1 MKYIQIAAAGLLL
14 ATSFTSCKNA
24 GEKEAQVEEDTKE
37 VQTVKDSTAAEKARY
52 AEAKLETERPIMPE
66 NYEINWD
73 DVDADPTMKTDFEAW
88 DDYRTFSGSLSDL
101 ELKKVPE
108 AEITDY
114 ISRLEQE
121 AMNLENTIP
130 QSIMT
135 EEIQE
140 DIKDIKEE
148 IADLKAITAQAGV
161 NESKIA
167 SQVEE
172 LKEAYDD
179 LNEEIKETVSNS
191 EKSLLDDNQ

>member
-14 ATSFTSCKNA
+14 ATSLTSCKNA

-52 AEAKLETERPIMPE
+52 AEAQLKTERPIMPE
-66 NYEINWD
+66 DYEINWD
-73 DVDADPTMKTDFEAW
+73 DVEADPTMKTDFEAW

-114 ISRLEQE
+114 ITQLEQE

-148 IADLKAITAQAGV
+148 VADLKAITAQADV

-191 EKSLLDDNQ
+191 QKRLFDDNQ

>member
-14 ATSFTSCKNA
+14 TTAFTSCKNDA
-24 GEKEAQVEEDTKE
+24 EKEAQVEDDTKE
-37 VQTVKDSTAAEKARY
+37 VQTVRDSTAAEKARY
-52 AEAKLETERPIMPE
+52 AEANLENERPVMPAS
-66 NYEINWD
+66 YEINWD
-73 DVDADPTMKTDFEAW
+73 DVDADPKMKMDFEAW
-88 DDYRTFSGSLSDL
+88 DDYRTFSGSLNDL
-101 ELKKVPE
+101 ELNKVPE
-108 AEITDY
+108 PEITDY
-114 ISRLEQE
+114 ITRLVQE

-148 IADLKAITAQAGV
+148 IADLKAITAGAEV

-167 SQVEE
+167 NQVEE

-179 LNEEIKETVSNS
+179 LNEEIKETVS
-191 EKSLLDDNQ
+191 KSDKGILDDNQ

>member
-1 MKYIQIAAAGLLL
+1 MKYIQIVAVGLILS
-14 ATSFTSCKNA
+14 TSFTSCKNA
-24 GEKEAQVEEDTKE
+24 GEKEAQVEEDAKE
-37 VQTVKDSTAAEKARY
+37 VQTAKDSTAAEKARY
-52 AEAKLETERPIMPE
+52 AEAKIEAERPVMPE
-66 NYEINWD
+66 NYEINWG
-73 DVDADPTMKTDFEAW
+73 DVEIDPTMKTDFEAW

-114 ISRLEQE
+114 ITQLEQE

-130 QSIMT
+130 QSILT

-148 IADLKAITAQAGV
+148 IADLKSIAAKAGV

-167 SQVEE
+167 DQVEE

-179 LNEEIKETVSNS
+179 LNEEIKETVS
-191 EKSLLDDNQ
+191 KSQKSILDDNQ

>member
-14 ATSFTSCKNA
+14 ATSLTSCKNA

-52 AEAKLETERPIMPE
+52 AEAQLKTERPIMPE
-66 NYEINWD
+66 DYEINWD
-73 DVDADPTMKTDFEAW
+73 DVEADPTMKTDFEAW

-114 ISRLEQE
+114 ITQLEQE

-140 DIKDIKEE
+140 DMKDIKEE
-148 IADLKAITAQAGV
+148 VADLKAITAQADV

-191 EKSLLDDNQ
+191 QKRLFDDNQ

>member
-14 ATSFTSCKNA
+14 TTAFTSCKNDA
-24 GEKEAQVEEDTKE
+24 EKEAQVEDDTKE
-37 VQTVKDSTAAEKARY
+37 VQTVRDSTAAEKARY
-52 AEAKLETERPIMPE
+52 AEANLENERPVMPA

-73 DVDADPTMKTDFEAW
+73 DVDADPKMKMDFEAW
-88 DDYRTFSGSLSDL
+88 DDYRTFSGSLNDL
-101 ELKKVPE
+101 ELNKVPE
-108 AEITDY
+108 PEITDY
-114 ISRLEQE
+114 ITRLVQE

-148 IADLKAITAQAGV
+148 IADLKAITAGAEV

-167 SQVEE
+167 NQVEE

-179 LNEEIKETVSNS
+179 LNEEIKETVS
-191 EKSLLDDNQ
+191 KSDKSILDDNQ

>member
-1 MKYIQIAAAGLLL
+1 MKYFQIAAAGLIL

-24 GEKEAQVEEDTKE
+24 GEKEAQVEEDTQE
-37 VQTVKDSTAAEKARY
+37 VHTVKDSTAAEKVRY
-52 AEAKLETERPIMPE
+52 AEAKIEAERPVMPK
-66 NYEINWD
+66 NYGINWD
-73 DVDADPTMKTDFEAW
+73 EVQADPAMKTDFEAW

-108 AEITDY
+108 AEIKDY
-114 ISRLEQE
+114 ITQLEQE

-140 DIKDIKEE
+140 DIKDIQEE
-148 IADLKAITAQAGV
+148 IADLKSITAKAGV

-167 SQVEE
+167 NQVEE

-179 LNEEIKETVSNS
+179 LNEEIKETVSKS
-191 EKSLLDDNQ
+191 EKSILDDNQ

>member
-14 ATSFTSCKNA
+14 TTAFTSCKNDA
-24 GEKEAQVEEDTKE
+24 EKEAQVEEDTKE
-37 VQTVKDSTAAEKARY
+37 VQTVRDSTAAEKARY
-52 AEAKLETERPIMPE
+52 AEANLENERPVMPA

-73 DVDADPTMKTDFEAW
+73 DVDADPKMKMDFEAW
-88 DDYRTFSGSLSDL
+88 DDYRTFSGSLNDL

-108 AEITDY
+108 PEITDY
-114 ISRLEQE
+114 ITRLEQE

-148 IADLKAITAQAGV
+148 IADLKAITAGAEV

-167 SQVEE
+167 NQVEE

-179 LNEEIKETVSNS
+179 LNEEIKETVS
-191 EKSLLDDNQ
+191 KSDKSILDDNQ

>member
-14 ATSFTSCKNA
+14 TTAFTSCKNDA
-24 GEKEAQVEEDTKE
+24 EKEAQVEEDTKE
-37 VQTVKDSTAAEKARY
+37 VQTVRDSTAAEKARY
-52 AEAKLETERPIMPE
+52 AEANLENERPVMPAS
-66 NYEINWD
+66 YEINWD
-73 DVDADPTMKTDFEAW
+73 DVDADPKMKMDFEAW
-88 DDYRTFSGSLSDL
+88 DDYRTFSGSLNDL
-101 ELKKVPE
+101 ELNKVPE
-108 AEITDY
+108 PEITDY
-114 ISRLEQE
+114 ITRLVQE

-148 IADLKAITAQAGV
+148 IADLKAITAGAEV

-167 SQVEE
+167 NQVEE

-179 LNEEIKETVSNS
+179 LNEEIKETVS
-191 EKSLLDDNQ
+191 KSDKGILDDNQ

>member
-14 ATSFTSCKNA
+14 TTAFTSCKNDA
-24 GEKEAQVEEDTKE
+24 EKEAQVEDDTKE
-37 VQTVKDSTAAEKARY
+37 VQTVRDSTAAEKARY
-52 AEAKLETERPIMPE
+52 AEANLENERPVMPA

-73 DVDADPTMKTDFEAW
+73 DVDADPKMKMDFEAW
-88 DDYRTFSGSLSDL
+88 DDYRTFSGSLNDL
-101 ELKKVPE
+101 ELNKVPE
-108 AEITDY
+108 PEITDY
-114 ISRLEQE
+114 ITRLVQE

-148 IADLKAITAQAGV
+148 IADLKAITAGAEV

-167 SQVEE
+167 NQVEE

-179 LNEEIKETVSNS
+179 LNEEIKETVS
-191 EKSLLDDNQ
+191 KSDKGILDDNQ

>member
-130 QSIMT
+130 RSIMT

-191 EKSLLDDNQ
+191 DKSLLDDNQ

>member
-14 ATSFTSCKNA
+14 ATSLTSCKNA

-52 AEAKLETERPIMPE
+52 AEAQLKTERPIMPE
-66 NYEINWD
+66 DYEINWD
-73 DVDADPTMKTDFEAW
+73 DVEADPTMKTDFEAW

-114 ISRLEQE
+114 ITQLEQE

-148 IADLKAITAQAGV
+148 VADLKAITAQAGV

-191 EKSLLDDNQ
+191 QKRLFDDNQ

>member
-14 ATSFTSCKNA
+14 ATSLTSCKNA
-24 GEKEAQVEEDTKE
+24 GEREAQVEEDTKE

-52 AEAKLETERPIMPE
+52 AEAQLKTERPIMPE
-66 NYEINWD
+66 DYEINWD
-73 DVDADPTMKTDFEAW
+73 DVEADPTMKTDFEAW

-114 ISRLEQE
+114 ITQLEQE

-148 IADLKAITAQAGV
+148 VADLKAITAQAGV

-191 EKSLLDDNQ
+191 QKRLFDDNQ